1 MTLNAVK
8 PLAFP
13 LSDLARYLPPM
24 DHGEARLARVMFDR
38 RFVRWVRALSG
49 QTGASVSRA
58 PGRSGKR
65 ISMEFRSAQ
74 GTMRLSVPRTD
85 WPALEMAA
93 RLPDPALARDVAHS
107 LLAQLLAPFQSR
119 FAGLVLH
126 GMQLDSGAAP
136 FEITARNRRIG
147 LQAIDEAMAGQIQAL
162 LAASVRSDASHLLG
176 LRVACRIRLA
186 RKTYCASELGSV
198 SAGDVLITGLPAGAS
213 ASLHCHLSFGMGVSM
228 ETTAQLDID
237 SHQATLDGTP
247 EPGSEPIPEHDLP
260 AGAEIGAIGKLSIPV
275 AFEIDSARVRLD
287 DLAAFGP
294 GSVITLDMPVREALV
309 RLVCH
314 DQVIG
319 TGRLIVIGEQLG
331 VRIERM
337 GLSLAAEAPPQ
348 DLP

>member
-8 PLAFP
+8 PPAFP

-49 QTGASVSRA
+49 QPGASISRA

-93 RLPDPALARDVAHS
+93 RLPDPALARDVAQS
-107 LLAQLLAPFQSR
+107 LLAQPLAPFQSR

-162 LAASVRSDASHLLG
+162 LAASVEATQATCSACAWPAASGSRAKRMEPPNWARSGRATCCSQACPPALRPLCIATCLLEWASPWKPPHNSIST
-176 LRVACRIRLA
+176 RTKPR
-186 RKTYCASELGSV
+186 S
-198 SAGDVLITGLPAGAS
+198 TG
-213 ASLHCHLSFGMGVSM
+213 HLSPAANPFRS
-228 ETTAQLDID
+228 TTCQ
-237 SHQATLDGTP
+237 
-247 EPGSEPIPEHDLP
+247 
-260 AGAEIGAIGKLSIPV
+260 
-275 AFEIDSARVRLD
+275 RVRKS
-287 DLAAFGP
+287 GP
-294 GSVITLDMPVREALV
+294 SESCPSPWPSR
-309 RLVCH
+309 
-314 DQVIG
+314 
-319 TGRLIVIGEQLG
+319 
-331 VRIERM
+331 
-337 GLSLAAEAPPQ
+337 
-348 DLP
+348 